1 MPLDSLASALSHDR
15 FTVRAKVFKLFG
27 GAFHIYDPSDN
38 VVLYCKLKA
47 FKLKEDIRLYAG
59 EEQETPL
66 MAIKARQIIDFSAA
80 YDVID
85 LTAGSGAGVPAG
97 GTLEYAGNSEG
108 GRKIG
113 ALRRKGFK
121 SIIRDEW
128 QILGP
133 DDATIGTVT
142 EDGGFKAVVRRLHAA
157 FSLLM
162 PQGYFGDVG
171 GRRVFEMRQN
181 FNPFVRKLA
190 CDFTAD
196 PQHLLDRR
204 LGMAAAIL
212 LMAIE
217 GRQG

>member
-1 MPLDSLASALSHDR
+1 MPLDSLAAALSHDR

-27 GAFHIYDPSDN
+27 QAFHVYDPDDN
-38 VVLYCKLKA
+38 VVLYCKFKA

-59 EEQETPL
+59 EEQQTPL
-66 MAIKARQIIDFSAA
+66 MAIKARSIIDFSSA

-85 LTAGSGAGVPAG
+85 LTAGGPPPLPGA
-97 GTLEYAGNSEG
+97 TLEYAANAEG

-113 ALRRKGFK
+113 ALRRKGLK
-121 SIIRDEW
+121 SILKDEW

-133 DDATIGTVT
+133 DDATIGTVS
-142 EDGGFKAVVRRLHAA
+142 EDGGFKAVVRRLHVA

-171 GRRVFEMRQN
+171 GQRVFEMKQN
-181 FNPFVRKLA
+181 MNPFVRKLA

-196 PQHLLDRR
+196 PQHTLDRR
-204 LGMAAAIL
+204 LGMAAAVL

>member
-1 MPLDSLASALSHDR
+1 MPLDSLAAALSHDR
-15 FTVRAKVFKLFG
+15 FTVRAKIFKLFG
-27 GAFHIYDPSDN
+27 QAFHVYDPAGN

-59 EEQETPL
+59 EERETPL
-66 MAIKARQIIDFSAA
+66 MAIKARSIIDFSAA

-85 LTAGSGAGVPAG
+85 LTAGDAPQFTAGQ
-97 GTLEYAGNSEG
+97 TLEYAGNAEG
-108 GRKIG
+108 GRRIG
-113 ALRRKGFK
+113 ALRRKGLK
-121 SIIRDEW
+121 SIIKDEW

-133 DDATIGTVT
+133 DDAAIGRVS

-157 FSLLM
+157 VSLLM

-171 GRRVFEMRQN
+171 GQRVFEMKQN
-181 FNPFVRKLA
+181 LNPFVRKLA

-196 PQHLLDRR
+196 PQHTLDRR